1 MARTARRERWGSD
14 ANSLF
19 NVLNS
24 IVPHL
29 TLPSP
34 PPGAEREFRFAADPM
49 ANANDYLDVT
59 VTQLEIR
66 RPAVHAPARPPTM
79 SRPLS
84 FLRAQ
89 APTASFYRY
98 LYETVGEPWLWFE
111 RRLLDDDT
119 LAETLRNE
127 KIAVYVLY
135 YGGVPA
141 GFSEVDARPEGSKPK
156 DATLLAYFG
165 LIPEFIG
172 CGLGRFFLGATIETA
187 WETFSADR
195 LIVRTCTLDH
205 PAALPLYQKC
215 GFAPTGQQSTRIPDP
230 RKAGLL
236 PADAG
241 PDRILTR

>member
-1 MARTARRERWGSD
+1 MADTD
-14 ANSLF
+14 
-19 NVLNS
+19 
-24 IVPHL
+24 
-29 TLPSP
+29 
-34 PPGAEREFRFAADPM
+34 
-49 ANANDYLDVT
+49 DYLDVT

-66 RPAVHAPARPPTM
+66 RPAAHAPVRAPTM
-79 SRPLS
+79 P
-84 FLRAQ
+84 RAIGFQ
-89 APTASFYRY
+89 RAHAPTASFYRY

-111 RRLLDDDT
+111 RRLLDGDA
-119 LAETLRNE
+119 LAAVVGNE
-127 KIAVYVLY
+127 KIGVFVLY

-141 GFSEVDARPEGSKPK
+141 GFSEIDARLEASKPK

-172 CGLGRFFLGATIETA
+172 CGLGRFFLSATIETA
-187 WETFSADR
+187 WETFPAER

-215 GFAPTGQQSTRIPDP
+215 GFAPTGQQTTRIPDP

-241 PDRILTR
+241 PGRILTR